1 MGKCEMSRKYTIYY
15 TSATS
20 ATPKNDNFC
29 SFSRSQNDVETDRRP
44 SGSKMVPKCCPRA
57 SRAGPEPKIDS
68 KRVPKGVP
76 RGCQNDPE
84 IAFWKV
90 LGHRCDAKG
99 LQGVSGHPPRLKM
112 QPKLSQNG
120 TNNDTK
126 TLLCFREPSK
136 LGAYVPQGP
145 PVTQGGLQR
154 HTATTSRGRNSP
166 LATWIR
172 RGSVRAIAGVLGDIH
187 SKITFEE
194 SYKSIN

>member
-1 MGKCEMSRKYTIYY
+1 MARRPRARCAASHSCHAFRSVGDNKINVDERNVDFVLFLQVRMGKCEMSRKYTIYY

-20 ATPKNDNFC
+20 ATPKNDDFY

-112 QPKLSQNG
+112 QPTLSQHVTKNYR
-120 TNNDTK
+120 K
-126 TLLCFREPSK
+126 TLLCFREFF
-136 LGAYVPQGP
+136 Q
-145 PVTQGGLQR
+145 T
-154 HTATTSRGRNSP
+154 GRCSP
-166 LATWIR
+166 LA
-172 RGSVRAIAGVLGDIH
+172 AA
-187 SKITFEE
+187 E
-194 SYKSIN
+194 YA

>member
-1 MGKCEMSRKYTIYY
+1 MGSLREPPGAPMKPKWEPKGSQKRSKNGVFFKVRMGKCEMSRKYTIYY

-112 QPKLSQNG
+112 QPNLSQNG
-120 TNNDTK
+120 TTNDTK
-126 TLLCFREPSK
+126 TLLCFLITKAAKTKR
-136 LGAYVPQGP
+136 LGA
-145 PVTQGGLQR
+145 GG
-154 HTATTSRGRNSP
+154 S
-166 LATWIR
+166 
-172 RGSVRAIAGVLGDIH
+172 GVSH
-187 SKITFEE
+187 
-194 SYKSIN
+194 

>member
-1 MGKCEMSRKYTIYY
+1 M
-15 TSATS
+15 
-20 ATPKNDNFC
+20 
-29 SFSRSQNDVETDRRP
+29 
-44 SGSKMVPKCCPRA
+44 
-57 SRAGPEPKIDS
+57 
-68 KRVPKGVP
+68 
-76 RGCQNDPE
+76 
-84 IAFWKV
+84 
-90 LGHRCDAKG
+90 GHRCDAKG

-120 TNNDTK
+120 TKNDTK

-172 RGSVRAIAGVLGDIH
+172 LRGCEEPLLAVSKALPSAKQRVNPQKQLYNALIGGLRCRRRPSVWGGSWNLLGPIFP
-187 SKITFEE
+187 SKHGLKN
-194 SYKSIN
+194 KS